1 MIKLSCPPG
10 TVWDDRE
17 KGCTWHTSTTCPP
30 PKTTPKTNRFLRM
43 KRSVEMN
50 AESTRLTNIALET
63 NTKRWVL
70 LGTSFIGGVM
80 IVASLL
86 VIIKLRRQSGV
97 VYHSGSLRKLIVTDG
112 RTKHGNN
119 NIPELYLESADAALE
134 NYNQSN
140 VKKNWIF
147 TATNR

>member
-1 MIKLSCPPG
+1 MIVKVTRVVFNSLKGSCVSDCRHWVDGHYQSCETDCSKLLYCKNQTMIKLSCPPG

-97 VYHSGSLRKLIVTDG
+97 VYHSV
-112 RTKHGNN
+112 N
-119 NIPELYLESADAALE
+119 E
-134 NYNQSN
+134 
-140 VKKNWIF
+140 
-147 TATNR
+147 